1 MGAAPPARPRPTRRQ
16 VVLRGLVLGGILGIV
31 FLVVLP
37 RIVDYRAVVAALGA
51 LTPGQLAVLAL
62 ASAVAYIANAGPCRV
77 LIQALTWPRAV
88 AADVSGRAVVSTI
101 PGPTD
106 IATKFVLYR
115 QWSIPADTASAGIVF
130 AAFFETFSSLV
141 LPAIATVGVILAGR
155 ETRPQALLFA
165 LLGVLVLVVA
175 TMLLMAIVRSEPLA
189 RRVGR
194 WLDSLARHVW
204 TLFRK
209 TPPANIVQN
218 VLELRARS
226 TDILTQHGLLAF
238 AAAVG
243 AKLAWFL
250 VLEASL
256 WAVGVAPD
264 VLPPSAVLAA
274 MAVVGII
281 ALIPITPGAV
291 GVTEVAY
298 IGVLTSVAG
307 TGLTEEITAAIVLFR
322 IAQWLVPIPIGWI
335 TLLIL
340 RRGHWGELFG
350 GRSSRTTPAS
360 EEVGAAS

>member
-1 MGAAPPARPRPTRRQ
+1 M
-16 VVLRGLVLGGILGIV
+16 
-31 FLVVLP
+31 
-37 RIVDYRAVVAALGA
+37 
-51 LTPGQLAVLAL
+51 
-62 ASAVAYIANAGPCRV
+62 
-77 LIQALTWPRAV
+77 
-88 AADVSGRAVVSTI
+88 
-101 PGPTD
+101 
-106 IATKFVLYR
+106 
-115 QWSIPADTASAGIVF
+115 
-130 AAFFETFSSLV
+130 
-141 LPAIATVGVILAGR
+141 
-155 ETRPQALLFA
+155 
-165 LLGVLVLVVA
+165 LVVA
-175 TMLLMAIVRSEPLA
+175 TMVLMAIVRSESLA
-189 RRVGR
+189 RRVGG

-209 TPPANIVQN
+209 SPPANIVQN
-218 VLELRARS
+218 VLELRERS
-226 TDILTQHGLLAF
+226 KDILTQHGLLAF